1 MWKLG
6 DKNIMYNSVLEIY
19 LILSGPS
26 FEDLVKGF
34 SKNKIPG
41 GSREAS
47 TWSCPD
53 LRQQFE
59 IFAR

>member
-6 DKNIMYNSVLEIY
+6 DRTSVLEIY
-19 LILSGPS
+19 WIISGLS
-26 FEDLVKGF
+26 FADLVKGF

-41 GSREAS
+41 GSRDTS